1 MVLNQE
7 HINTLGNS
15 RPELLTKSILE
26 STLKQQHS
34 TTGYN
39 GRALHDPI
47 AVGYALN
54 VGVYETTELYV
65 QIEKNGEYTQG
76 MCVVDKR
83 PFVNTKP
90 NVKVVTNVNA
100 QDFIDSFLKTISK
113 KQ

>member
-1 MVLNQE
+1 M
-7 HINTLGNS
+7 
-15 RPELLTKSILE
+15 
-26 STLKQQHS
+26 
-34 TTGYN
+34 
-39 GRALHDPI
+39 
-47 AVGYALN
+47 GYALN